1 MFKSDLFLRIDTSLW
16 MSRSFTVTKALGK
29 APYGLEKFFI
39 TLIEEWIASGGAQF
53 IKKESIFELLNSLKA
68 SSNRSP
74 DRNKVPSSYFTQKL
88 NQTFLSVVKAVS
100 VAIWASSIEQ
110 TVSQQSIST
119 CGSWISIIFL

>member
-53 IKKESIFELLNSLKA
+53 IKKESNIDADLANAMNTHPTYSPYQSSRSLDSFRRIRRACKFGVEYKKDLNK
-68 SSNRSP
+68 
-74 DRNKVPSSYFTQKL
+74 K
-88 NQTFLSVVKAVS
+88 
-100 VAIWASSIEQ
+100 W
-110 TVSQQSIST
+110 
-119 CGSWISIIFL
+119 